1 MPCDS
6 VQQAIPLYLYGELPA
21 EVEEAVEAHTAGCK
35 ECSKE
40 LEMHREFARSLN
52 DRELEPTLD
61 LLVDCRRG
69 LAVEIK
75 KHEAEAVSPSLA
87 SVWRRIFGFPVNN
100 FRIPAGAIAVFA
112 LGFFVARTPQL
123 TAVLPGGVQQ
133 AGLISTVRSIAP
145 DSSGRILISI
155 DDTQRRVISGDLDD
169 DKIRGLLL
177 SAMREQS
184 NTGVRMESV
193 SVLKDMAASEDVRQA
208 LLDALQHDPNAGVRL
223 KALEGLQQFGYD
235 PGVRRTLTSVLM
247 NDQNA
252 GVRIQAIDLLTSR
265 HDDSIAGVLQ
275 GLLHKEDN
283 DYVRLRCVRALQE
296 MNASV
301 GSF

>member
-1 MPCDS
+1 MMEPRNMPCDS

-100 FRIPAGAIAVFA
+100 
-112 LGFFVARTPQL
+112 L
-123 TAVLPGGVQQ
+123 
-133 AGLISTVRSIAP
+133 
-145 DSSGRILISI
+145 DSSSPE
-155 DDTQRRVISGDLDD
+155 RRNLPPSCPVACS
-169 DKIRGLLL
+169 KP
-177 SAMREQS
+177 A
-184 NTGVRMESV
+184 
-193 SVLKDMAASEDVRQA
+193 
-208 LLDALQHDPNAGVRL
+208 
-223 KALEGLQQFGYD
+223 
-235 PGVRRTLTSVLM
+235 
-247 NDQNA
+247 
-252 GVRIQAIDLLTSR
+252 
-265 HDDSIAGVLQ
+265 
-275 GLLHKEDN
+275 
-283 DYVRLRCVRALQE
+283 
-296 MNASV
+296 
-301 GSF
+301 